1 MQVSKVKLTQI
12 EYDSI
17 HSKFLELLK
26 KQKSFRQSHID
37 AVNEGDD
44 RECDAWSLTND
55 LSNYN
60 YIEIKE
66 LNDILANAII
76 IKQENAKQRSKRII
90 RQGDRVEIFFNHKKT
105 IYTLCN
111 EHSLPYLENGLS
123 VKSLLGSFLLGK
135 GLGKYM
141 FNTKEETISKEV
153 EVLNIN

>member
-1 MQVSKVKLTQI
+1 MQDGKIILTQI

-17 HSKFLELLK
+17 HKRFLDLIK

-60 YIEIKE
+60 YIEVKE
-66 LNDILANAII
+66 LNDILVNATI
-76 IKQENAKQRSKRII
+76 IKQRNLKQRAKRVI
-90 RQGDRVEIFFNHKKT
+90 RQGDRVEILFNHKQT

-123 VKSLLGSFLLGK
+123 VKSPLGSFLLGK
-135 GLGKYM
+135 KIGK
-141 FNTKEETISKEV
+141 FLFKTQEDAISKEI
-153 EVLNIN
+153 EILKIY